1 MHGSVPFGTVTT
13 ANRRLSRVAPLV
25 LVLTLATACGDND
38 KSAGTPTQPPRAT
51 TGGGRTIP
59 APTGTDTDTDTET
72 AGTGTLVGASRDL
85 LPLLGGS
92 IQRFAPTQV
101 EGKSLRIVALAGA
114 DSFWAGRSESQR
126 ILVKLRLKG
135 SSPPKIELGQKV
147 DFIGILTASGA
158 DADSLGLRSEADK
171 ALLETQGAYA
181 NPSVADVKLG

>member
-1 MHGSVPFGTVTT
+1 MHCSVTFGTVTT
-13 ANRRLSRVAPLV
+13 ASRCLHRVAPLA
-25 LVLTLATACGDND
+25 LVLMLATACGDND
-38 KSAGTPTQPPRAT
+38 KGTGTPTKPPSAT
-51 TGGGRTIP
+51 TGSGRTIP
-59 APTGTDTDTDTET
+59 APTGTGTQ
-72 AGTGTLVGASRDL
+72 AGATGTLVAASRDL

-101 EGKSLRIVALAGA
+101 EGKSLLVVALAGP

-147 DFIGILTASGA
+147 YFIGILTALDTNS
-158 DADSLGLRSEADK
+158 DALGVKSEADR